1 MQFCNLFVQIAK
13 IAYDISMKNSKII
26 AVDDEKMVTSAFKA
40 LFKVEG
46 YTDVHLF
53 NTPKDAIEY
62 LKDNKPDLIISDFIM
77 PEMNGL
83 EFLTEAKKLYP
94 EVSMIL
100 LTGYADKENAIRA
113 INEIGLYKYIEKP
126 WDNDDLMM
134 NIKNGIERSHL
145 LENLRNKIA
154 ELEVA
159 KKQLQDYSQ
168 NLEKIVAER
177 TSDLSEANKKLSG
190 IINYCADGIIIVD
203 SEGKILQV
211 NPACENMVGL
221 SESALCKKKIQEIAY
236 SNVKELNSSK
246 DNKSGEIF
254 GLSDENSEILLRDY
268 FVVNTLSGI
277 HTPVEISFAK
287 ISSDENKTDK
297 FVGVIRDVSVQK
309 ETEKLRDDFIATL
322 THDMRTPLLAAIQTL
337 KFFLEGVIGELDEKQ
352 KVLLSTMLQSNEDL
366 LGLVNALLEVY
377 RFESG
382 KLTLCKT
389 NFSVKDLVEQ
399 CFAEL
404 KPLAD
409 KKNIDFSVVY
419 ELNDG
424 ENIVADRAEI
434 KRVITNL
441 CGNALNYTNKG
452 GTVKVLA
459 KAQSGDFIFSVTDN
473 GNGIPQSDIPN
484 LFKRFSQGTARKRST
499 GTGLGLYLSRQIVEA
514 HDGKI
519 WVDSKV
525 DKGSEFSFLLTDV
538 VTNEKDKER
547 QVSNG

>member
-1 MQFCNLFVQIAK
+1 MT
-13 IAYDISMKNSKII
+13 YYISMENSKIVV
-26 AVDDEKMVTSAFKA
+26 VDDEKMVTSAFKA

-46 YTDVHLF
+46 YSDIHLF
-53 NTPKDAIEY
+53 NNPNDAVEF
-62 LKDNKPDLIISDFIM
+62 LRENEPDLIISDFMM

-83 EFLTEAKKLYP
+83 EFLTEAKKLYN

-100 LTGYADKENAIRA
+100 LTGYADKENAIKA

-134 NIKNGIERSHL
+134 NIRNGIERSHL
-145 LENLRNKIA
+145 LENLRNKIE
-154 ELEVA
+154 ELEIA

-177 TSDLSEANKKLSG
+177 TADLSEANKKLSG

-203 SEGKILQV
+203 GEGNILQV

-221 SESALCKKKIQEIAY
+221 SECSLCKKKIQEIAY
-236 SNVKELNSSK
+236 SNVKEFNSAK

-268 FVVNTLSGI
+268 FVVNSLSGI
-277 HTPVEISFAK
+277 HTPVEMSFAA
-287 ISSDENKTDK
+287 ISSDDDKNDK

-337 KFFLEGVIGELDEKQ
+337 KFFLEGAIGELDDKQ

-389 NFSVKDLVEQ
+389 AFSVKDLVEQ
-399 CFAEL
+399 CYSEL
-404 KPLAD
+404 KPLAE
-409 KKNIDFSVVY
+409 KKNIDFSVIF
-419 ELNDG
+419 ELEDNLH
-424 ENIVADRAEI
+424 ILADRAEI

-441 CGNALNYTNKG
+441 CGNALNYTNKNG
-452 GTVKVLA
+452 IVKVLA
-459 KAQSGDFIFSVTDN
+459 KAQCGDFIFSVTDN

-499 GTGLGLYLSRQIVEA
+499 GTGLGLYLSRQIIEA
-514 HDGKI
+514 HNGKI

-538 VTNEKDKER
+538 VTSGKAEER